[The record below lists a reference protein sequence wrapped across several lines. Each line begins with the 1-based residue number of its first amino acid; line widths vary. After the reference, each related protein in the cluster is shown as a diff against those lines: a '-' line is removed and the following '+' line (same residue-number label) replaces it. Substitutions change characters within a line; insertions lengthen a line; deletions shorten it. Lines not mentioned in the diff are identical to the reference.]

1 MVQRH
6 SVADRMER
14 LPVTGYHRLVCAL
27 IFITW
32 ASCSMN
38 MTGTNFTL
46 PLVINHFGF
55 TTMEGGYFSSA
66 AFAGMLIGS
75 LVSGVLADKFGRKW
89 VATALVFVWGVG
101 SVGTGFMNSLETLL
115 ACRVIAG
122 IGMGAMTP
130 ILVAYI
136 SEIIPTAKRPKYI
149 TLYMLIGAVG
159 VVTACLITMFF
170 ANGLGWRAVYWL
182 EGAFGLTFLLIA
194 FFIPESAMWLE
205 SKGRLDEAD
214 KIVERWEMK
223 AKAHLGGAELPEVID
238 RPRAEVAKGKLT
250 DLFTKKYAKIIVA
263 GFVWFFCCMAFDFGL
278 NAWITTLLMSKGFDV
293 ISSVAFSALG
303 QLGALPAA
311 FCVTWISNHIG
322 RRWSVM
328 VGAILAALFAY
339 VYGLSTTVIMVAALS
354 ILFQFGRAVLSQA
367 STAYL
372 PELFETSLR
381 STGNGLL
388 LAFGRIGG
396 IAGPIIM
403 ASAMSAFGMN
413 GAFFVA
419 AGLALVC
426 GLSVLLF
433 LPETKGKVLD

>member
-6 SVADRMER
+6 SVVDRMER
-14 LPVTGYHRLVCAL
+14 LPITGHHRFVCAL

-46 PLVINHFGF
+46 PLVISDFGF
-55 TTMEGGYFSSA
+55 STMEGGYFSSA
-66 AFAGMLIGS
+66 AFAGMLVGS

-89 VATALVFVWGVG
+89 VATALVVVWGIG
-101 SVGTGFMNSLETLL
+101 SVGTGFMNSLGSLL
-115 ACRVIAG
+115 VCRVIAG

-159 VVTACLITMFF
+159 VVAACLITMFF
-170 ANGLGWRAVYWL
+170 ANGIGWRAVYWL
-182 EGAFGLTFLLIA
+182 EGAFGLTFVLIA
-194 FFIPESAMWLE
+194 AFVPESAMWLE
-205 SKGRLDEAD
+205 SKGRIEQAD
-214 KIVERWEMK
+214 KIAAMWEEK
-223 AKAHLGGAELPEVID
+223 AEAHLKGAPLPEVVD
-238 RPRAEVAKGKLT
+238 RPRSEIAKGKLS
-250 DLFTKKYAKIIVA
+250 DLFTKKYAKIIIA

-278 NAWITTLLMSKGFDV
+278 NAWITSLLMSKGFDV

-328 VGAILAALFAY
+328 VGAVMAALFAY
-339 VYGLSTTVIMVAALS
+339 VYGLSTTVVMVAALS

-403 ASAMSAFGMN
+403 AWSMNTFGMN

-419 AGLALVC
+419 AALALIC

>member
-1 MVQRH
+1 MSQRH

-14 LPVTGYHRLVCAL
+14 LPVTATHRFICAL

-46 PLVINHFGF
+46 PLVINDFGF
-55 TTMEGGYFSSA
+55 SNMEGGYFSSA
-66 AFAGMLIGS
+66 AFAGMLVGS

-89 VATALVFVWGVG
+89 VSAALVVVWGIG

-149 TLYMLIGAVG
+149 TLYMLIGAAG
-159 VVTACLITMFF
+159 VVAACLITMFF

-194 FFIPESAMWLE
+194 CFVPESAMWLE
-205 SKGRLDEAD
+205 TKGRLDKAD
-214 KIVERWEMK
+214 EIVAWWEDK
-223 AKAHLGGAELPEVID
+223 ARASLNGAELPEVID
-238 RPRAEVAKGKLT
+238 RPRPNVAKGKLT
-250 DLFTKKYAKIIVA
+250 DLFTKKYIKIVAA

-278 NAWITTLLMSKGFDV
+278 NAWITSLLMSKGFDV
-293 ISSVAFSALG
+293 IRSVAFSALG

-328 VGAILAALFAY
+328 VGAVLAALFAY
-339 VYGLSTTVIMVAALS
+339 VYGLASTVVMVAALS
-354 ILFQFGRAVLSQA
+354 ILFQFGRAILSQA
-367 STAYL
+367 STAFL

-403 ASAMSAFGMN
+403 AWSMTTFGMN
-413 GAFFVA
+413 GAFIVA
-419 AGLALVC
+419 ACLALVC

>member
-89 VATALVFVWGVG
+89 VATALVIIWGIG

-159 VVTACLITMFF
+159 VVAACLITMFF

-182 EGAFGLTFLLIA
+182 EGAFGLTFLFIA

-205 SKGRLDEAD
+205 SKGHLDEAD
-214 KIVERWEMK
+214 KIVDRWEMK

-238 RPRAEVAKGKLT
+238 RPRAEVTKGKLT

-278 NAWITTLLMSKGFDV
+278 NSWITTLLMSKGFDV
-293 ISSVAFSALG
+293 ISSVGFSALG

>member
-1 MVQRH
+1 
-6 SVADRMER
+6 
-14 LPVTGYHRLVCAL
+14 
-27 IFITW
+27 
-32 ASCSMN
+32 MN
-38 MTGTNFTL
+38 MTSTNFTL
-46 PLVINHFGF
+46 PLVINDFGF
-55 TTMEGGYFSSA
+55 SNMEGGYFSSA
-66 AFAGMLIGS
+66 AFAGMLVGS

-89 VATALVFVWGVG
+89 VSTVLVIVWGIG

-149 TLYMLIGAVG
+149 TLYMLIGATG

-170 ANGLGWRAVYWL
+170 ANGLGWRAVYRL

-194 FFIPESAMWLE
+194 FFVPESAMWLE
-205 SKGRLDEAD
+205 TKGRLDKAD
-214 KIVERWEMK
+214 EIVSWWEDK
-223 AKAHLGGAELPEVID
+223 ARASLNGTELPEVVD
-238 RPRAEVAKGKLT
+238 RPRPNVAKGKLT
-250 DLFTKKYAKIIVA
+250 DLFTKKYIKIVAA

-278 NAWITTLLMSKGFDV
+278 NAWITSLLMSKGFDV
-293 ISSVAFSALG
+293 IRSVAFSALG

-328 VGAILAALFAY
+328 VGAVLAALFAY
-339 VYGLSTTVIMVAALS
+339 VYGLASTVVMVATLS
-354 ILFQFGRAVLSQA
+354 ILFQFGRAILSQA
-367 STAYL
+367 STAFL

-403 ASAMSAFGMN
+403 AWSMTTFGMN
-413 GAFFVA
+413 GAFIVA
-419 AGLALVC
+419 ACLALVC

>member
-38 MTGTNFTL
+38 MTGANFTL